1 MCLLAS
7 KMVELEHIDTVSHET
22 VRQVLK
28 KGTQAL
34 AEETMVDSAPP
45 EC

>member
-1 MCLLAS
+1 MTIPSLWRAN
-7 KMVELEHIDTVSHET
+7 EYIDSVSHET

-28 KGTQAL
+28 KRIQAL
-34 AEETMVDSAPP
+34 AEETMVHSAPP